1 MNVGAQICVIHRV
14 RKIAVV
20 VWVRSSGR
28 NVNAAV
34 LTKSRVWSTAMIT
47 MTIPRSRSIEAI
59 RRDVIQCS
67 KEEPQIPQITQIG
80 FFVRGAAEAAPYVR
94 PAVDVVSP

>member
-1 MNVGAQICVIHRV
+1 
-14 RKIAVV
+14 
-20 VWVRSSGR
+20 
-28 NVNAAV
+28 
-34 LTKSRVWSTAMIT
+34 MIT
-47 MTIPRSRSIEAI
+47 MTIPRSRSIEEI

-94 PAVDVVSP
+94 PAVNVVSPAQEVAPLNSRAGFSPADVSPQQNLWNLWNLWFLFLR